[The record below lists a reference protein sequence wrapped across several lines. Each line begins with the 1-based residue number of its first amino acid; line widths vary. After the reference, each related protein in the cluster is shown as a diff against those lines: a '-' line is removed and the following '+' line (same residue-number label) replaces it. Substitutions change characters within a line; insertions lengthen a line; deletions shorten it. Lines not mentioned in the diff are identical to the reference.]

1 MNRVYRLVRHRTTG
15 KIRVVS
21 ELARGVGKSGRS
33 RADNPASSHVS
44 MRVTPSVFQGML
56 LLGALL
62 LSVNALAATGTAG
75 GDGGSPQ
82 NASILGAQGTGSNS
96 PNNDGGYGGCA
107 TCGQTNGTAGAGGS
121 GSGGGAG
128 TTTPTAGGSGN
139 TGGGSGGGGLYGGA
153 GGGGGSLETQG
164 VGGGGGVGGSWTAGG
179 SATRTESYT
188 GGSGGN
194 GGSGGG
200 GTLFVGHGYSGGGG
214 GGGAA
219 YYIGS
224 GNLTLSGTYTGG
236 AGGNAYFNPNDNSYG
251 GGGGGGAGLVI
262 GNTNTTVLAA
272 GGAVNGG
279 TGGGGNK
286 AGNGGAGIVLGTGN
300 TLTIDQ
306 NASVSGGAGGTGA
319 FAGQGGVG
327 IIATGSSLIDVKG
340 SVSGGLSGSGSGAS
354 GDPADAIDLS
364 GGGNTVQLDT
374 TAQVT
379 GKIVSSSGT
388 TNGGDTLL
396 LTGGGGTIGADQLV
410 GFGTYAAN
418 GGAWTLTGTGDAS
431 QNWALSGGT
440 TGLIGTTQSL
450 VGNIDMGGGSY
461 VSFLNNPSGTYGGVL
476 SGAGDVSINGG
487 SVAFAGQNT
496 YSGATVLSNGATL
509 SLTGNGV
516 LGNNTYVSMGG
527 GSVLDLSASNLAQN
541 SDTQNLD
548 DLAGDA
554 GSVVHLG
561 SGRIN
566 ITGAGGQ
573 VFNGTIDGTG
583 AALFTVSGG
592 QWGLGGTVTTGLP
605 FVIQGGAQVNIYG
618 DGTITNGVIVN
629 GMLSLGNANQG
640 FTTQFLQGSGMV
652 ALSDKSLTLT
662 DGGDSTYYGQVTGGA
677 GSTLHLTGGTQIFTR
692 DVGFQFFSGKTLI
705 DPGANLLLNLAAT
718 MPKSNV
724 TVNGTLTVAGPG
736 PSTAEVRTLNGD
748 GVVNITG
755 SRALQIDDQ
764 GGVFSGTITNATNTT
779 GNLVIASSAAQTLSG
794 VNTYNGT
801 TTLRGA
807 STLTLSGAG
816 SIADSANVIINI
828 LSLLDLSG
836 TTAGTTIQQ
845 VQGSGNIQLGDQT
858 LTLSNPNANNMTF
871 DGQILG
877 ASGGL
882 HLQNGKL
889 TLSLP
894 GTYHGDTVIDPTATL
909 ALSGQGSLANS
920 TVVVNGTLDGTA
932 TNLVNPSNNNYVVVG
947 GLSGDGVVNLAQPN
961 SLQINNA
968 QNSVFSGQLNFG
980 SGTPGQLGFL
990 VMQGGT
996 QTFDSAISLPIA
1008 ALIQQNATLKFGSN
1022 GSLSLPAQ
1030 GGLYNDGTL
1039 DFSASS
1045 ATQTTGTIG
1054 GLGAMI
1060 LGSGGL
1066 SLTGDNS
1073 EYTGVISGSGGINLT
1088 TGTLVFDGANTYSG
1102 NTVVAT
1108 GASLLLNNQGSL
1120 ANSQVKN
1127 DGVVDLS
1134 AATIN
1139 PTVAGI
1145 SGSGALKLGSNTLHL
1160 ASAQGVFDGALS
1172 GSGTLSMDGGSWIYN
1187 TTAAQASGFTGAT
1200 NITGGQMMV
1209 GDEQHSSAFLPGDVA
1224 VQSGATLRG
1233 HGTIGGN
1240 VQNDGTV
1247 FPGGSV
1253 GILTVNGNYTQGANG
1268 VMTAQVL
1275 PSTNPVAGVDYD
1287 QLHVL
1292 GQATLD
1298 GALDVVVDSGQYTV
1312 GTQYDLIKA
1321 DGGVSGQF
1329 AQVAYNPA
1337 FAAYITPTVQY
1348 SANTASLRLLPTA
1361 APTPTQAPTPGLAY
1375 TTANAAVAQPWITQ
1389 HSLLS
1394 VGDTLADAPTHGRV
1408 SGRHVWV
1415 RALKGQGGAN
1425 AASVDQNGVVLGAS
1439 KAVSDDWSAGVA
1451 FAHTRTQT
1459 QTSYQSVQ
1467 GRGLGLYALSEF
1479 NQGPWRIDAS
1489 VGGGRLTQDSTRHL
1503 DPTGLVASGDTHG
1516 WYGSAAV
1523 KAKYRHQINQK
1534 GFIEPYAG
1542 AAYLYSHI
1550 QAFEESGAGLLN
1562 LAYASRGSSL
1572 GRFSTGVKAG
1582 MDFGNAGGMQIRPWI
1597 LAGVNAYAGDTQST
1611 QNLSLGVL
1619 DQTLTARSA
1628 SHTALATGAGVTFE
1642 SPRHQWRTTFAYEG
1656 EHSHDSH
1663 FNSVQLKV
1671 SYRW

>member
-1 MNRVYRLVRHRTTG
+1 
-15 KIRVVS
+15 
-21 ELARGVGKSGRS
+21 
-33 RADNPASSHVS
+33 
-44 MRVTPSVFQGML
+44 
-56 LLGALL
+56 
-62 LSVNALAATGTAG
+62 
-75 GDGGSPQ
+75 
-82 NASILGAQGTGSNS
+82 
-96 PNNDGGYGGCA
+96 
-107 TCGQTNGTAGAGGS
+107 
-121 GSGGGAG
+121 
-128 TTTPTAGGSGN
+128 
-139 TGGGSGGGGLYGGA
+139 
-153 GGGGGSLETQG
+153 
-164 VGGGGGVGGSWTAGG
+164 
-179 SATRTESYT
+179 
-188 GGSGGN
+188 
-194 GGSGGG
+194 
-200 GTLFVGHGYSGGGG
+200 
-214 GGGAA
+214 
-219 YYIGS
+219 
-224 GNLTLSGTYTGG
+224 
-236 AGGNAYFNPNDNSYG
+236 
-251 GGGGGGAGLVI
+251 
-262 GNTNTTVLAA
+262 
-272 GGAVNGG
+272 
-279 TGGGGNK
+279 
-286 AGNGGAGIVLGTGN
+286 
-300 TLTIDQ
+300 
-306 NASVSGGAGGTGA
+306 
-319 FAGQGGVG
+319 
-327 IIATGSSLIDVKG
+327 
-340 SVSGGLSGSGSGAS
+340 
-354 GDPADAIDLS
+354 
-364 GGGNTVQLDT
+364 TVQLDST
-374 TAQVT
+374 SQVA

-396 LTGGGGTIGADQLV
+396 LTGGGGGTIGADQLV

-418 GGAWTLTGTGDAS
+418 SGSWTLTGTGDAS
-431 QNWALSGGT
+431 QNWALSGGA

-450 VGNIDMGGGSY
+450 VGNINMGNGSY
-461 VSFLNNPSGTYGGVL
+461 VNFLNNPGGTYYGTL
-476 SGAGDVSINGG
+476 NGAGDVVINGG
-487 SVAFAGQNT
+487 SVTFAGQNT
-496 YSGATVLSNGATL
+496 YSGSTLISNGATL
-509 SLTGNGV
+509 KLTGNGV
-516 LGNNTYVSMGG
+516 LGDNTYVGMTGTSP
-527 GSVLDLSASNLAQN
+527 VLDFSASNLALN
-541 SDTQNLD
+541 SDTQNLK
-548 DLAGDA
+548 DLASA
-554 GSVVHLG
+554 SGSNAKVHLG

-618 DGTITNGVIVN
+618 DGTITNGVSVN
-629 GMLSLGNANQG
+629 GMLSLGNTNQG
-640 FTTQFLQGSGMV
+640 FTTRFLQGSGMV
-652 ALSDKSLTLT
+652 ALSDKTLTLT
-662 DGGDSTYYGQVTGGA
+662 DGGSSTYYGQVTGGA
-677 GSTLHLTGGTQIFTR
+677 GSMLHLTGGTQIFTR
-692 DVGFQFFSGKTLI
+692 DVGFQYFSGQTLI

-718 MPKSNV
+718 MPKSDV

-779 GNLVIASSAAQTLSG
+779 GNLVIASSASQTLSG

-807 STLTLSGAG
+807 STLKLSGAG
-816 SIADSANVIINI
+816 SIADSTDVVLNA
-828 LSLLDLSG
+828 LSVLDLSG

-845 VQGSGNIQLGDQT
+845 VHGTGNIQLGDQT
-858 LTLSNPNANNMTF
+858 LTLSNPNANNMAF

-877 ASGGL
+877 GAGGL
-882 HLQNGKL
+882 HLQNGSLK
-889 TLSLP
+889 LSLP
-894 GTYHGDTVIDPTATL
+894 GTYHGDTVIDPSATL
-909 ALSGQGSLANS
+909 AFSGQGSLADS

-932 TNLVNPSNNNYVVVG
+932 TNLVNASNNYVVVG

-1030 GGLYNDGTL
+1030 GSLYNDGTL

-1045 ATQTTGTIG
+1045 ATQTTGTISG
-1054 GLGAMI
+1054 QGAMI

-1066 SLTGDNS
+1066 SLTGNNS

-1088 TGTLVFDGANTYSG
+1088 TGTLAFDGANTYSG

-1127 DGVVDLS
+1127 DGVFDLS

-1139 PTVAGI
+1139 PTVAGV

-1160 ASAQGVFDGALS
+1160 ANAQGVFDGAVS

-1209 GDEQHSSAFLPGDVA
+1209 GDEQHSNAFLPGDVA

-1268 VMTAQVL
+1268 VLTAQVL

-1312 GTQYDLIKA
+1312 GTQYDLVKA

-1361 APTPTQAPTPGLAY
+1361 APTPTPGLAY

-1394 VGDTLADAPTHGRV
+1394 VGDTLADAPTHDRI
-1408 SGRHVWV
+1408 SGRHVWL

-1425 AASVDQNGVVLGAS
+1425 AASVDQNGIVLGATTDM
-1439 KAVSDDWSAGVA
+1439 SDHWSAGVA
-1451 FAHTRTQT
+1451 FAQTRTQT
-1459 QTSYQSVQ
+1459 QTRYQSVQ
-1467 GRGLGLYALSEF
+1467 GRGLGLYALGEF
-1479 NQGPWRIDAS
+1479 NQGPWRIDTS
-1489 VGGGRLTQDSTRHL
+1489 VGGGRLTQDGTRYLH
-1503 DPTGLVASGDTHG
+1503 PTGLVASGDTHG
-1516 WYGSAAV
+1516 WYGSAALTARYHHALG
-1523 KAKYRHQINQK
+1523 KAA
-1534 GFIEPYAG
+1534 FIEPYAG
-1542 AAYLYSHI
+1542 AAYVHSHMK
-1550 QAFEESGAGLLN
+1550 AFAESGAGVLN
-1562 LAYASRGSSL
+1562 LDYAALNNNL
-1572 GRFSTGVKAG
+1572 GRLKAG
-1582 MDFGNAGGMQIRPWI
+1582 LKGGLNLLTAKGIDVKPWVSV
-1597 LAGVNAYAGDTQST
+1597 GVNAYVGDTDARQDLT
-1611 QNLSLGVL
+1611 LGVL
-1619 DQTLTARSA
+1619 DQTLSA
-1628 SHTALATGAGVTFE
+1628 QGASRTALATGAGVTVQ
-1642 SPRHQWRTTFAYEG
+1642 SPGNRWHTTLAYEG
-1656 EHSHDSH
+1656 QHSHDSH